1 MTEIN
6 SKSGLIVDNVDS
18 SRDYSLEV
26 VISKLEPQDVEAET
40 KNIRLEKVA
49 LQEDGGLKIITE
61 VKDLPNDYLVL
72 PLNKN
77 DKDLQS
83 LEKTLRLPKQVD
95 LKPWF
100 SPVKKQG
107 AKPTCTAHA
116 GTALMEYFQ
125 NRLYGLLSGNEPNYQ
140 KTLSWRF
147 LYKVTRNLMG
157 KKEVVGGNI
166 TETDGATIRDT
177 LKAMSLFGIPK
188 DGKNGKEYW
197 ENADEEIIEEPS
209 AFLYAHAQNYQANK
223 YFRLDS
229 CDDSSKVLAQ
239 IRIAIAAGFSAIFA
253 LDDAAILEKYPDN
266 KVAVLKDEQDFHQG
280 GHALVAVGYDDNKE
294 FDGHKK
300 KGGFSIRNSWNEKW
314 GDNGYGWLPYDY
326 VLNGNATD
334 WWSLL
339 DVEWVN
345 FDKFGLEFD
354 KDKKGEVL
362 LKAGCPCA
370 DRPGSCP
377 CDGRP

>member
-1 MTEIN
+1 
-6 SKSGLIVDNVDS
+6 
-18 SRDYSLEV
+18 
-26 VISKLEPQDVEAET
+26 VE
-40 KNIRLEKVA
+40 
-49 LQEDGGLKIITE
+49 LQEDGGLKEIKEIKE
-61 VKDLPNDYLVL
+61 GKDSSNNYLVL

-83 LEKTLRLPKQVD
+83 LAKNLRLPKQVD

-100 SPVKKQG
+100 SPVKNQG

-116 GTALMEYFQ
+116 GIALMEYFQ
-125 NRLYGLLSGNEPNYQ
+125 NRLYEPISDKEPSSQ
-140 KTLSWRF
+140 KILSWRF

-157 KKEVVGGNI
+157 RKDVIGGNI

-177 LKAMSLFGIPK
+177 LKVMSLFGIPK

-197 ENADEEIIEEPS
+197 ENPNEEIIEEPS
-209 AFLYAHAQNYQANK
+209 AFLYAHAQNYQASK

-229 CDDSSKVLAQ
+229 FDDPSAVLAQ
-239 IRIAIAAGFSAIFA
+239 IRIAIAAGFPAIFA
-253 LDDAAILEKYPDN
+253 LDDAAILEKYIDN
-266 KVAVLKDEQDFHQG
+266 KVAVLKDQQDFHQG
-280 GHALVAVGYDDNKE
+280 GHALVAVGYHDSKE
-294 FDGHKK
+294 FEDHKE
-300 KGGFSIRNSWNEKW
+300 KGGFLIRNSWSEKW

-326 VLNGNATD
+326 VLKGNATD

-339 DVEWVN
+339 DAEWAN

-354 KDKKGEVL
+354 KNKKGEVL
-362 LKAGCPCA
+362 LKTGCPCA
-370 DRPGSCP
+370 DKPGRCP